1 MGACYDVIL
10 RVKIYDEGG
19 AINALNELIKN
30 DTRTNYNLE
39 KYAAQGITTET
50 YDDLM
55 RIFLAGWKGQEVQIT
70 DSKGYKKYENGFD
83 ASYGWEDVL
92 INMFTTIAPFS
103 ADKSRLLV
111 YPDSDYYDLRI
122 KDGECIWVH

>member
-39 KYAAQGITTET
+39 KYAEQGITTET
-50 YDDLM
+50 FDDLM
-55 RIFLAGWKGQEVQIT
+55 RIFLAGRKGQEVQMT
-70 DSKGYKKYENGFD
+70 DSK
-83 ASYGWEDVL
+83 
-92 INMFTTIAPFS
+92 
-103 ADKSRLLV
+103 R
-111 YPDSDYYDLRI
+111 
-122 KDGECIWVH
+122 